1 MIIDL
6 KRSIDL
12 RWLFDP
18 VLLFIILR
26 WSCSFRDLYDL
37 ILECCNVREEERPS
51 FRLIPKWFE
60 FQRSIYTV
68 LINMG
73 KAEQTSSRHIIYAC
87 PLSGRF
93 TCSSKE
99 RTWATPQYEFIM
111 RTCLNPRTRGLF
123 PHFHRA
129 TLFQSDERGATSQAV
144 KHWRTKRIKKLN
156 SKKKFEAL
164 KSLNNKKLK
173 QCMVMLH
180 IFLVNQV
187 NLTRSQF
194 DQKFWSCKKAQPT

>member
-18 VLLFIILR
+18 VLLFILR

-111 RTCLNPRTRGLF
+111 RTCLNPRTWGLF
-123 PHFHRA
+123 PHPYSHS
-129 TLFQSDERGATSQAV
+129 FQSDERRVTSQAV
-144 KHWRTKRIKKLN
+144 KHWRTRRI
-156 SKKKFEAL
+156 E
-164 KSLNNKKLK
+164 
-173 QCMVMLH
+173 Q
-180 IFLVNQV
+180 QEE
-187 NLTRSQF
+187 
-194 DQKFWSCKKAQPT
+194 FWSIEIIEQ

>member
-1 MIIDL
+1 MIL
-6 KRSIDL
+6 FFQGPL
-12 RWLFDP
+12 RPHPGMLQCAGRRTTKFQVNFKLSW
-18 VLLFIILR
+18 I
-26 WSCSFRDLYDL
+26 
-37 ILECCNVREEERPS
+37 
-51 FRLIPKWFE
+51 
-60 FQRSIYTV
+60 QRSINTV

-99 RTWATPQYEFIM
+99 RTWATPQYEFIT

-144 KHWRTKRIKKLN
+144 KHWRTRRNENLN
-156 SKKKFEAL
+156 SKKNFEAL
-164 KSLNNKKLK
+164 KSLNNKNSEA
-173 QCMVMLH
+173 MH
-180 IFLVNQV
+180 GDASYFSGEP
-187 NLTRSQF
+187 SQF
-194 DQKFWSCKKAQPT
+194 DQKFWSCKRAQPTWWLVEFFWNWRRIFGTRETITT

>member
-12 RWLFDP
+12 RWLFDLM
-18 VLLFIILR
+18 LLFILR

-87 PLSGRF
+87 LLSGRF

-144 KHWRTKRIKKLN
+144 KHWRTRRNENLN
-156 SKKKFEAL
+156 SKKNFEAL
-164 KSLNNKKLK
+164 KSLNNKNSEA
-173 QCMVMLH
+173 MH
-180 IFLVNQV
+180 GDASYFSGEP
-187 NLTRSQF
+187 SQF
-194 DQKFWSCKKAQPT
+194 DQKSIWPEVLKL